1 MDNNL
6 FYWIVEYVKVF
17 LSYGFVLFIWP
28 MIVFRKYLRNKNATF
43 RFCFCA
49 TAQVIIINTMVLMLG
64 LFHILNKWTM
74 CIAFYGILLW
84 SLRDKFELTEERKK
98 RLKSLI
104 TGTLGWKQFFLICW
118 QNLCKELKIS
128 WKKFS
133 KFYKKRWIEYT
144 TLIFVLAYGMLYFS
158 YGAFLDYSYGFGD
171 MYVHHS
177 WIYGLIEG
185 KIFSA
190 GVYPEAMHCVIYS
203 MHALLG
209 VEVYSCM
216 LFLAGIHIAV
226 ILLAAYC
233 LMKEVFHW
241 RFSAIFVLIL
251 FLILDLVCIDEVF
264 SMSRLQ
270 WTLPQEYG
278 FHTMYIIAL
287 SLILYLKSY
296 KKTVFRDVEMKACW
310 DENLFLFMMA
320 LAASIAI
327 HFYVTIMAFFIC
339 FAIAFFKLRSV
350 FHEKHFVPLVVAA
363 FMGLLI
369 AFIPMGGALASGIPF
384 QGSIGWAMNVI
395 NGTDKGVGR
404 AQNTDEETVTDS
416 VDSASQNTQSGNT
429 DTTGNAGYDMDN
441 TGTVAENGTNGNTNN
456 ASVQVKEPGIFEK
469 IINKAV
475 SVGTAIK
482 EKIKGV
488 YSNGY
493 VTLYRPVRAKWI
505 VGFSYLAVALYVIYR
520 LGYWVKRKIL
530 KRPVNSDNLFPNYL
544 PIVFASF
551 LFMLVYAAP
560 LIGLPELIA
569 GSRLCTTE
577 QMLILM
583 VMIMPFDMLFSMFMP
598 NFRDDTLSLWSVV
611 VSAGFVVFVCAT
623 GSYHGYL
630 YYELTRYNA
639 AVTVTNEIMDSLP
652 QNTYTIVSTTDEIYQ
667 VIQDGRHEE
676 ILTFLNSQIK
686 SSYTLPTEYIFIFV
700 EKHPIQY
707 AHSHFFSGPDWLGLE
722 KYQDMYTYSYSVCP
736 DIACS
741 QISSEAAQQSIQY
754 FKSPSHTYSNLES
767 RTIVESKAYEWCQKF
782 KILYP
787 NEFKVYYEDD
797 DFVCYYIQQNP
808 QRLYN
813 LVIE

>member
-1 MDNNL
+1 MDTNL
-6 FYWIVEYVKVF
+6 VYWIFEYVKVF
-17 LSYGFVLFIWP
+17 LSYGFILFIWP
-28 MIVFRKYLRNKNATF
+28 MVVFRKYLRDKNATF

-49 TAQVIIINTMVLMLG
+49 TVQVIIINTLVLMMG
-64 LFHILNKWTM
+64 LIHLLNKRNM
-74 CIAFYGILLW
+74 CIVFYGILIW
-84 SLRDKFELTEERKK
+84 SLRDNLRLTEERKK
-98 RLKSLI
+98 RFKSLI

-118 QNLCKELKIS
+118 DNVRKEVKAA
-128 WKKFS
+128 WKKFA

-144 TLIFVLAYGMLYFS
+144 TLILVLMYGMLYFS

-216 LFLAGIHIAV
+216 LFLAGIHVAV

-233 LMKEVFHW
+233 LMKEIFHW

-251 FLILDLVCIDEVF
+251 FLILDVVCIDEVF

-270 WTLPQEYG
+270 WTLPQEYA
-278 FHTMYIIAL
+278 FHSLYIIAL
-287 SLILYLKSY
+287 YLILYLKSY
-296 KKTVFRDVEMKACW
+296 KKTVFRDVEFKGCW
-310 DENLFLFMMA
+310 DENLFMFMMA

-327 HFYVTIMAFFIC
+327 HFYVTIMAFFVC
-339 FAIAFFKLRSV
+339 VAIVMFKLRSV
-350 FHEKHFVPLVVAA
+350 FHKKHFVPLVVSA

-395 NGTDKGVGR
+395 NGTDKDVGR
-404 AQNTDEETVTDS
+404 AP
-416 VDSASQNTQSGNT
+416 
-429 DTTGNAGYDMDN
+429 TTDN
-441 TGTVAENGTNGNTNN
+441 TETEVTEMEVENVDTQNATDAPADISIESSEVSSDSTNAKKVVSLGTT
-456 ASVQVKEPGIFEK
+456 
-469 IINKAV
+469 
-475 SVGTAIK
+475 IK
-482 EKIKGV
+482 EKIKGI

-493 VTLYRPVRAKWI
+493 VTLYGTVRAKWI
-505 VGFSYLAVALYVIYR
+505 VGFSFLVVILYVIYR
-520 LGYWVKRKIL
+520 LGYLIKHKIL
-530 KRPVNSDNLFPNYL
+530 KKPVESNNLFPNYM
-544 PIVFASF
+544 PIVLASF

-569 GSRLCTTE
+569 GSRLCTTG

-583 VMIMPFDMLFSMFMP
+583 VLIMPFDMLFSVFMP
-598 NFRDDTLSLWSVV
+598 NFREDTMALWSVA
-611 VSAGFVVFVCAT
+611 VSVALVVFVCLS
-623 GSYHGYL
+623 GSFHGYL

-667 VIQDGRHEE
+667 VIQNGRHEE
-676 ILTFLNSQIK
+676 LLTFLNAQIK
-686 SSYTLPTEYIFIFV
+686 ASYTLPTEYIFIFV
-700 EKHPIQY
+700 EKRPIKY
-707 AHSHFFSGPDWLGLE
+707 AHSHFFSGPDWLALE
-722 KYQDMYTYSYSVCP
+722 KYQDMYTYAYSVCP
-736 DIACS
+736 DVACS
-741 QISSEAAQQSIQY
+741 QISQQAAQQSIQY
-754 FKSPSHTYSNLES
+754 FRSPSQTYSNLES

-782 KILYP
+782 KALYP
-787 NEFKVYYEDD
+787 YEFKVYYEDD

-813 LVIE
+813 LVME

>member
-6 FYWIVEYVKVF
+6 LYWIFEYIKVLF
-17 LSYGFVLFIWP
+17 SYGFVLFIWP
-28 MIVFRKYLRNKNATF
+28 MVVFRKYLSNKNATF

-49 TAQVIIINTMVLMLG
+49 TAQVIIINTLVLMLG

-98 RLKSLI
+98 RLKSLL
-104 TGTLGWKQFFLICW
+104 TGTLGCKQFFLICW
-118 QNLCKELKIS
+118 NSVYIDLKDA
-128 WKKFS
+128 WKKFA
-133 KFYKKRWIEYT
+133 KFYKKHWIEYT
-144 TLIFVLAYGMLYFS
+144 ALIFVLMYGMLYFS

-226 ILLAAYC
+226 ILLSAYC
-233 LMKEVFHW
+233 LMKEVFQW
-241 RFSAIFVLIL
+241 RFSSIFVLIL
-251 FLILDLVCIDEVF
+251 FLILDLACIDEVF

-287 SLILYLKSY
+287 ALILYLKSY
-296 KKTVFRDVEMKACW
+296 KKSMYKDVELKACW
-310 DENLFLFMMA
+310 DQNLFLFMMA

-339 FAIAFFKLRSV
+339 FAIALFKLRSV
-350 FHEKHFVPLVVAA
+350 FHRKHFVPLVVSA
-363 FMGLLI
+363 FLGLMI

-404 AQNTDEETVTDS
+404 AQNTDKTEDVTDAT
-416 VDSASQNTQSGNT
+416 DSTSEEGQPGDINIS
-429 DTTGNAGYDMDN
+429 DGNAAADS
-441 TGTVAENGTNGNTNN
+441 TVAGTLPETEGNVTNI
-456 ASVQVKEPGIFEK
+456 SVQTQELGTFEK
-469 IINKAV
+469 IKQKAL
-475 SVGTAIK
+475 SIGNTIK
-482 EKIKGV
+482 EKLKGV

-493 VTLYRPVRAKWI
+493 VTLYRTDRAKWI
-505 VGFSYLAVALYVIYR
+505 VGFSYLAVILYIIYR
-520 LGYWVKRKIL
+520 IGYWVKRKIL
-530 KRPVNSDNLFPNYL
+530 KSPVSSDNLFPNYL

-551 LFMLVYAAP
+551 LFMLLYAAP

-569 GSRLCTTE
+569 GARLCTTE

-583 VMIMPFDMLFSMFMP
+583 VMIMPFDMIFALLMP
-598 NFRDDTLSLWSVV
+598 NNREDTLALWSVV
-611 VSAGFVVFVCAT
+611 VSLGFVVLVCAS
-623 GSYHGYL
+623 GNYHGYL

-639 AVTVTNEIMDSLP
+639 AVTVTNEIMESLP
-652 QNTYTIVSTTDEIYQ
+652 QNTYTIVSPTDEIYQ

-676 ILTFLNSQIK
+676 LLTFMTSQVK
-686 SSYTLPTEYIFIFV
+686 TSYTLPTEYIFIFV
-700 EKHPIQY
+700 EKRPIQY
-707 AHSHFFSGPDWLGLE
+707 AHSHFFSGPDWLALE

-736 DIACS
+736 DVACS
-741 QISSEAAQQSIQY
+741 QISSKAAKEPIR
-754 FKSPSHTYSNLES
+754 FFNSPSHTYSNLDS
-767 RTIVESKAYEWCQKF
+767 RTIVESKAYAWCQRF
-782 KILYP
+782 KELYP
-787 NEFKVYYEDD
+787 YEFKVYYEDD

-808 QRLYN
+808 QHLYN